1 MALLIIIT
9 GHLGGSLT
17 HGSGYLTKAFSSG
30 NEGKS
35 ETIRKPIANVQ
46 EAVVYT
52 DIIQPILETKCYS
65 CHGFNKQK
73 GKLRLDE
80 PDFILKGGKDGKVII
95 VGKAGESN
103 LIERILLAKDNED
116 HMPPKEKPQLTK
128 QEIDLL
134 HWWVSTGADFNKK
147 IKEFS
152 PTEKIK
158 PALIALQ
165 SGQPKQEIKLSDIP
179 EKPVE
184 KANDEVIKKLKER
197 GVAITPVAQN
207 SNYLSASFIS
217 VDSITENDLQLL
229 LSLQKQLIWLK
240 LAYCKITDINL
251 VTVAKLSSLTRLH
264 LEKTAVTDTGLA
276 NLKTLTQLQYINISG
291 TKITAKG
298 LEQLSSSKQLQQIYI
313 YQTGITGS
321 EWSSIRNFF
330 PNTTIDTGGYAVPF
344 MITDT
349 IEVKTP
355 KAK

>member
-1 MALLIIIT
+1 M
-9 GHLGGSLT
+9 
-17 HGSGYLTKAFSSG
+17 
-30 NEGKS
+30 
-35 ETIRKPIANVQ
+35 
-46 EAVVYT
+46 
-52 DIIQPILETKCYS
+52 
-65 CHGFNKQK
+65 
-73 GKLRLDE
+73 
-80 PDFILKGGKDGKVII
+80 
-95 VGKAGESN
+95 
-103 LIERILLAKDNED
+103 IERILLAKDNED

-184 KANDEVIKKLKER
+184 KADDEVIKKLKER

-298 LEQLSSSKQLQQIYI
+298 LEQLSSLKQLQQIYI

-321 EWSSIRNFF
+321 EWRSIRNFF